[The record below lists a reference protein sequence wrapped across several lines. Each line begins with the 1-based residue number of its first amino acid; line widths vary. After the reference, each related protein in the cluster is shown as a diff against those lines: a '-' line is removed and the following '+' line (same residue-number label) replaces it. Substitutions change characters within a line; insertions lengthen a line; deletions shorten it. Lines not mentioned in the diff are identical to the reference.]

1 MTIAFW
7 CVLIAGC
14 MPLVAVGIAK
24 WDKRYDNN
32 APRDW
37 LARQEGAKKR
47 AYAAHLNSFEAF
59 PFFAAAVV
67 IASIAQAP
75 TSIIDGLAVLFIMAR
90 IIYIWCYITDKASMR
105 SLVWMVGFGA
115 TVALFITA
123 GVAGV

>member
-14 MPLVAVGIAK
+14 LPLVAVGIAK

-47 AYAAHLNSFEAF
+47 AYASHLNSFEAF
-59 PFFAAAVV
+59 PFFAAAVIV
-67 IASIAQAP
+67 ATIAKAP
-75 TSIIDGLAVLFIMAR
+75 ASLVDGIAVLFIAAR
-90 IIYIWCYITDKASMR
+90 IIYIWCYITDKASLR

-115 TVALFITA
+115 TVALFIVA
-123 GVAGV
+123 GVAT

>member
-14 MPLVAVGIAK
+14 LPLVTVGIAK

-37 LARQEGAKKR
+37 LSRQEGAKKR

-59 PFFAAAVV
+59 PFFAAAVIV
-67 IASIAQAP
+67 ATIAKAP
-75 TSIIDGLAVLFIMAR
+75 ASLIDGLAVLFIVAR
-90 IIYIWCYITDKASMR
+90 IIYIWCYITDKASLR

-115 TVALFITA
+115 AVALFIVA
-123 GVAGV
+123 GVAAR

>member
-7 CVLIAGC
+7 CILIAGC
-14 MPLVAVGIAK
+14 LPLVTVGIAK

-37 LARQEGAKKR
+37 LSRQEGAKKR

-59 PFFAAAVV
+59 PFFAAAVIV
-67 IASIAQAP
+67 ATIAKAP
-75 TSIIDGLAVLFIMAR
+75 ASLIDGLAVLFIVAR
-90 IIYIWCYITDKASMR
+90 SIYIWCYIADKASLR

-115 TVALFITA
+115 TVALFIVA
-123 GVAGV
+123 GVATR

>member
-59 PFFAAAVV
+59 PFFAAAVI
-67 IASIAQAP
+67 IASIAKAP
-75 TSIIDGLAVLFIMAR
+75 ASIIDGLAVLFIIAR
-90 IIYIWCYITDKASMR
+90 IIYIWCYITDKASLR
-105 SLVWMVGFGA
+105 SLVWMVAFGA